1 VNKPYRWPECTN
13 YTEFNFV
20 GTQLTTPLD
29 ISEMTHFSV
38 DIMMLELP
46 TDIDLSLTFKNE
58 NSNTFSKTVLVK
70 VINWIL
76 RAPVVYKDT
85 DFKAEYGK
93 L

>member
-1 VNKPYRWPECTN
+1 MAIGLLTKPPEVNKPIDGQNVLN

-46 TDIDLSLTFKNE
+46 TDIDLLLTFRMKILIL
-58 NSNTFSKTVLVK
+58 FSKTVLVK
-70 VINWIL
+70 VIN
-76 RAPVVYKDT
+76 
-85 DFKAEYGK
+85 
-93 L
+93 